1 MRLGNRTVGFATGL
15 ALLALA
21 AGLFAGF
28 AAWGRGDV
36 ATAEETNTERTVSV
50 NGEGRVSL
58 APDTVYMTLGVDEVN
73 AELNAAQN
81 DAKTTMDAVI
91 AALKAAGVDEKDIQT
106 SNYSI
111 SMERDYN
118 QPSQPITGYRVTH
131 TVNAKVRNLDSA
143 GAVIEAA
150 VNAGANNIQNVWFG
164 LEDQAA
170 AMRQARELAVADA
183 RAKAEELARLADS
196 TVGPVTTITEY
207 SGGST
212 PIPYANAASGSAAAD
227 MKAAAPTINPGQT
240 EVVMS
245 VQVTFA
251 LN

>member
-1 MRLGNRTVGFATGL
+1 MRLANRTSGFVTGL

-73 AELNAAQN
+73 AELSAAQN
-81 DAKTTMDAVI
+81 AAKTTMDAVI
-91 AALKAAGVDEKDIQT
+91 AALKSAGVAEKDIQT
-106 SNYSI
+106 STYSI
-111 SMERDYN
+111 NMERDYN
-118 QPSQPITGYRVTH
+118 QPAQPITGYRVTH
-131 TVNAKVRNLDSA
+131 TVNAKVRNLDSG

-164 LEDQAA
+164 LEDQDA
-170 AMRQARELAVADA
+170 AMKQAREQAVADA
-183 RAKAEELARLADS
+183 RAKAEELARLANS
-196 TVGPVTTITEY
+196 TLGPVTTITEY
-207 SGGST
+207 SGGSQ
-212 PIPYANAASGSAAAD
+212 PIPYAASAASGAAD

-245 VQVTFA
+245 VQVTYA